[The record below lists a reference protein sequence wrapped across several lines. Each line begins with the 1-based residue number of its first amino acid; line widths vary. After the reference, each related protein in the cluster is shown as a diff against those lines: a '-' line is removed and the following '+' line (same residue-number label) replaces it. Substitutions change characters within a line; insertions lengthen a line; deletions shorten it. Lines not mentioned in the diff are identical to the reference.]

1 VPDHPDH
8 PDHEQLAALE
18 AGDGDR
24 RQRTQV
30 AAHVAGCPSCAEV
43 VAAVEQARG
52 RLALLGEPELPSGL
66 HERLAAAVGTEAARA
81 GRPTRRP
88 AWYRRPAAW
97 AAAAAALLIAALVV
111 PLLNQPDSLTTAGG
125 GGAQQAQETA
135 HAPMYGGADTD
146 RAAPGGLPVLRL
158 AGEVTAKRL
167 QAALASD
174 PVAMRAYGRAV
185 ADAGQQRLRGE
196 TTTGGREAEPPAPAA
211 PSTTAP
217 SAMAPQRCLA
227 AATAQAGR
235 SLVPAF
241 LVEGNYRGRP
251 ATMLVTAGAGEPD
264 RADLWVFPRGD
275 CSGPP
280 LATERLG

>member
-1 VPDHPDH
+1 VPDH
-8 PDHEQLAALE
+8 PDHEQLAALQ

-52 RLALLGEPELPSGL
+52 RLALLGEPELPTGL
-66 HERLAAAVGTEAARA
+66 HQRLAAAVGTEAART
-81 GRPTRRP
+81 GRPARRP
-88 AWYRRPAAW
+88 AWYRRPATW
-97 AAAAAALLIAALVV
+97 GAAAAALLLAALVV
-111 PLLNQPDSLTTAGG
+111 PLLDRSGNLITAGHDDSG
-125 GGAQQAQETA
+125 GGQAQETA
-135 HAPMYGGADTD
+135 QVPTYGGADTD

-167 QAALASD
+167 RAALASD
-174 PVAMRAYGRAV
+174 PVAQRAYGRAV
-185 ADAGQQRLRGE
+185 AGAGERSLRGE
-196 TTTGGREAEPPAPAA
+196 TTTDGSQAKPPAPAA
-211 PSTTAP
+211 PSTALSTT
-217 SAMAPQRCLA
+217 APQRCLA

-235 SLVPAF
+235 PLVPAF
-241 LVEGNYRGRP
+241 LVEGNYQGRP
-251 ATMLVTAGAGEPD
+251 ATMLVTADAGEPD

>member
-1 VPDHPDH
+1 VPDH
-8 PDHEQLAALE
+8 PDHEQLAAFQ

-43 VAAVEQARG
+43 VAAVERARG
-52 RLALLGEPELPSGL
+52 RLALLGEPELPAGL
-66 HERLAAAVGTEAARA
+66 HGRLAGAVATEVVRGAPR
-81 GRPTRRP
+81 RRP
-88 AWYRRPAAW
+88 AWYRRPSTW
-97 AAAAAALLIAALVV
+97 GAAAAAAGLLAALVV
-111 PLLNQPDSLTTAGG
+111 PLLDRPDSLTTAGG
-125 GGAQQAQETA
+125 GAGGGAAQETQ
-135 HAPMYGGADTD
+135 APMAGGAD
-146 RAAPGGLPVLRL
+146 RNALSGLPVLRL
-158 AGEVTAKRL
+158 SGEVTAKRL
-167 QAALASD
+167 RAALASN
-174 PVAMRAYGRAV
+174 PVAKRAYRQAV
-185 ADAGQQRLRGE
+185 AGGAGQSLRGE
-196 TTTGGREAEPPAPAA
+196 ATPDSRQAAPAPAT

-217 SAMAPQRCLA
+217 QPCLA

-235 SLVPAF
+235 PLAPAF

-251 ATMLVTAGAGEPD
+251 ATMLVTAGAGEPG